1 MIAVQSTLLLYHP
14 RTQKSN
20 LHLHWSAASPP
31 ESMKTMSLCCVY
43 QGYDQDFRNY
53 QLDTSA
59 TGAVDLFSLKNW
71 VMKHVIIRAY
81 WQKHVFKIC
90 LFNTVPYSNPTI

>member
-20 LHLHWSAASPP
+20 LHHHWSAASPP

-43 QGYDQDFRNY
+43 QGYDKI
-53 QLDTSA
+53 LET
-59 TGAVDLFSLKNW
+59 TNW
-71 VMKHVIIRAY
+71 TPVQQELLTY
-81 WQKHVFKIC
+81 FPSKIG
-90 LFNTVPYSNPTI
+90 S